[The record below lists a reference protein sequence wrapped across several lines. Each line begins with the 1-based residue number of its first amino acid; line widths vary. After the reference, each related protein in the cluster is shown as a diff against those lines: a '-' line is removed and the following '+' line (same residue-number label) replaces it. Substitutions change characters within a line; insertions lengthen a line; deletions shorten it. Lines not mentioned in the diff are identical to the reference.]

1 MVKSFKNIH
10 TNHRNSTNKMDVNV
24 NETQSNDNRVS
35 SLWDYMTKEED
46 EKAKCNLCN
55 VILSRQNGATSGLR
69 KHWFQVHK
77 VEPFGVISGNPR
89 SKLYHI
95 SPEEIKKIDSLLL
108 NCIVQDGRSFDDM
121 RRPGLLKIFNHLT
134 PGKKNMRCFI
144 IFT

>member
-1 MVKSFKNIH
+1 
-10 TNHRNSTNKMDVNV
+10 MDVNV

-55 VILSRQNGATSGLR
+55 VISSRQNSATSGLR
-69 KHWFQVHK
+69 KHLFQVHK
-77 VEPFGVISGNPR
+77 VEPFSVISENPR
-89 SKLYHI
+89 SKLSHI
-95 SPEEIKKIDSLLL
+95 SAEERKKIDSLLL

-134 PGKKNMRCFI
+134 PGKKSMGCFI